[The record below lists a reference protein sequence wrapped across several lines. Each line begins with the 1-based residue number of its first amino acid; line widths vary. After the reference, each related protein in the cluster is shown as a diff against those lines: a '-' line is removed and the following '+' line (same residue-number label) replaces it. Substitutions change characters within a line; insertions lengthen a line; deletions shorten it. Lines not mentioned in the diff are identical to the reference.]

1 MIMKNQILDIMN
13 KKDYLPLNID
23 ELYNLLNLNSA
34 SDFTLLAKTLN
45 QMVDEKLIIYNSKGQ
60 FAPLA
65 YFNIAYGIID
75 VKDAGFA
82 FLDTEYGS
90 IFIPYS
96 ALNGALTYD
105 EMLWSNTILI
115 LKDGLKVKF

>member
-75 VKDAGFA
+75 VKDAGLLF
-82 FLDTEYGS
+82 
-90 IFIPYS
+90 
-96 ALNGALTYD
+96 
-105 EMLWSNTILI
+105 
-115 LKDGLKVKF
+115 